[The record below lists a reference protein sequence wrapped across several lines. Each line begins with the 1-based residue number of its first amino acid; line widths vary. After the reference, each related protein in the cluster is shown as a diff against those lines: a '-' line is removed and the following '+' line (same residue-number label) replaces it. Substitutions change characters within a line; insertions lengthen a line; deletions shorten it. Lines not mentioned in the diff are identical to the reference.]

1 MITHPIEK
9 VEVNI
14 KKKDG
19 YYTKEEAD
27 QISLKILGLLTP
39 IDKENKYDITISFVV
54 DKTATEIP

>member
-27 QISLKILGLLTP
+27 QISLKILELLTP
-39 IDKENKYDITISFVV
+39 IDKENKYDITISSVV
-54 DKTATEIP
+54 VETATEIP

>member
-1 MITHPIEK
+1 MITNPIEK

-19 YYTKEEAD
+19 YFTQEEAD

-39 IDKENKYDITISFVV
+39 IDK
-54 DKTATEIP
+54 